1 MNYDRLKNIHQKH
14 SKYILPIKPGMF
26 LEIHENVWEWDTK
39 RIWKFKWLVIKVK
52 KPNHP
57 DGTFTI
63 RGEVARMTIEKIY
76 PLSFP
81 NFEKVILLDNYKIRR
96 SKLYYIRDKVGKDAR
111 FESLV
116 KTETKGIDL
125 LDGLRQVKE
134 DTKVEKN
141 NEQKVVEE
149 KTKNEEDTVKVF
161 VENKEK
167 VEESFNDSV
176 EEVIEEKVEEIVEKK
191 IGDNAQEKVENQ
203 EVNEADV
210 ESEELWEE

>member
-1 MNYDRLKNIHQKH
+1 MNYERIKNIQKKH
-14 SKYILPIKPGMF
+14 SKFILPIKSGMF

-39 RIWKFKWLVIKVK
+39 RIWKFRGLVIRVK
-52 KPNHP
+52 KPNHF

-149 KTKNEEDTVKVF
+149 RLKM
-161 VENKEK
+161 
-167 VEESFNDSV
+167 
-176 EEVIEEKVEEIVEKK
+176 KK
-191 IGDNAQEKVENQ
+191 ILLKF
-203 EVNEADV
+203 
-210 ESEELWEE
+210 LLKIRRK

>member
-81 NFEKVILLDNYKIRR
+81 NFEKVILLDDYKIRR

-111 FESLV
+111 FKSEIDASMRWV
-116 KTETKGIDL
+116 DL
-125 LDGLRQVKE
+125 LEWLQPEKE
-134 DTKVEKN
+134 EKVDVEVNTEAVESSAETLVDTREVAE
-141 NEQKVVEE
+141 ETAAEPVVENVE
-149 KTKNEEDTVKVF
+149 QAVEEESTTNNSEDVDNTNVEN
-161 VENKEK
+161 ENKETESSWD
-167 VEESFNDSV
+167 EES
-176 EEVIEEKVEEIVEKK
+176 EK
-191 IGDNAQEKVENQ
+191 
-203 EVNEADV
+203 
-210 ESEELWEE
+210 

>member
-81 NFEKVILLDNYKIRR
+81 NFEKVILLDDYKIRR

-111 FESLV
+111 FKSEIDASMRWVDLLEWLQPKKEEKV
-116 KTETKGIDL
+116 DVEVNTEAVETPVEKQEIVETSTET
-125 LDGLRQVKE
+125 QE
-134 DTKVEKN
+134 
-141 NEQKVVEE
+141 VVEE
-149 KTKNEEDTVKVF
+149 TAVESVAESTEQVVEEESTTNNSEDVDNTNVEN
-161 VENKEK
+161 ENKETESSWD
-167 VEESFNDSV
+167 EES
-176 EEVIEEKVEEIVEKK
+176 EK
-191 IGDNAQEKVENQ
+191 
-203 EVNEADV
+203 
-210 ESEELWEE
+210 

>member
-1 MNYDRLKNIHQKH
+1 
-14 SKYILPIKPGMF
+14 
-26 LEIHENVWEWDTK
+26 
-39 RIWKFKWLVIKVK
+39 
-52 KPNHP
+52 
-57 DGTFTI
+57 
-63 RGEVARMTIEKIY
+63 
-76 PLSFP
+76 
-81 NFEKVILLDNYKIRR
+81 VILLDNYKIRR

-203 EVNEADV
+203 EVNDADV
-210 ESEELWEE
+210 ESEEL

>member
-81 NFEKVILLDNYKIRR
+81 NFEKVILLDDYKIRR

-111 FESLV
+111 FKSEIDASMRWV
-116 KTETKGIDL
+116 DL
-125 LDGLRQVKE
+125 LEWLQPKKE
-134 DTKVEKN
+134 EKVDVEVN
-141 NEQKVVEE
+141 TEAVESSAETLAETQEVAEETSAELVVENVE
-149 KTKNEEDTVKVF
+149 QAVEEESTTNNSEDVDNTNVEN
-161 VENKEK
+161 ENKETESSWD
-167 VEESFNDSV
+167 EES
-176 EEVIEEKVEEIVEKK
+176 EK
-191 IGDNAQEKVENQ
+191 
-203 EVNEADV
+203 
-210 ESEELWEE
+210 

>member
-52 KPNHP
+52 KPNHS

-63 RGEVARMTIEKIY
+63 RWEVARMTIEKIY

-81 NFEKVILLDNYKIRR
+81 NFEKVILLDDYKIRR

-111 FESLV
+111 FKSEIDASMRWV
-116 KTETKGIDL
+116 DL
-125 LDGLRQVKE
+125 LEWLQPEKE
-134 DTKVEKN
+134 EKVDVEVNTEAVESSAETLVDTREVAE
-141 NEQKVVEE
+141 ETAAEPVVENVE
-149 KTKNEEDTVKVF
+149 QAVEEESTTNNSEDVDNTNVEN
-161 VENKEK
+161 ENKETESSWD
-167 VEESFNDSV
+167 EES
-176 EEVIEEKVEEIVEKK
+176 EK
-191 IGDNAQEKVENQ
+191 
-203 EVNEADV
+203 
-210 ESEELWEE
+210 

>member
-1 MNYDRLKNIHQKH
+1 MNYERIKNIQKKH
-14 SKYILPIKPGMF
+14 SKFILPIKSGMF

-39 RIWKFKWLVIKVK
+39 RIWKFRGLVIRVK
-52 KPNHP
+52 KPNHF

>member
-81 NFEKVILLDNYKIRR
+81 NFEKVILLDDYKIRR

-111 FESLV
+111 FKSEIDASMRWV
-116 KTETKGIDL
+116 DL
-125 LDGLRQVKE
+125 LEWLQPEKE
-134 DTKVEKN
+134 EKVDVEVNTEAVESSAETLVDTREVAEETAAEPVVENVEQAVEKESTIN
-141 NEQKVVEE
+141 NSEDVDNTNVE
-149 KTKNEEDTVKVF
+149 N
-161 VENKEK
+161 ENKEAESSWD
-167 VEESFNDSV
+167 EES
-176 EEVIEEKVEEIVEKK
+176 EK
-191 IGDNAQEKVENQ
+191 
-203 EVNEADV
+203 
-210 ESEELWEE
+210 